1 MQKKK
6 NRLGAHYLLMEFI
19 AYFVLTVETSQTALF
34 TVYDHP
40 VKSPPPLPPYT
51 SSLILENVPSSLCEL
66 SSITTVD
73 STTTSQTAD
82 VNHKVLYLHCPKL
95 ITIDRA
101 ETSITSTSNSLVQLV
116 IKAAH
121 KSDRRL
127 RTDQS
132 DKPHQRSRTSAKLPS
147 TLLRSHVNLLLLSA
161 SVPLD
166 GQTQKPTMVST
177 VLVIHQATIVVKV
190 KGPGRKFSIP
200 CDLFMIK
207 SIRKLKIFHSV
218 QHQIDR
224 LKQPEVSLARDLV
237 FTLHSLLNEIFKDGC
252 KGCRILNLGV

>member
-1 MQKKK
+1 MHSLDEALIRESAPIRFNTVFILGKNELRNCKKKK

-19 AYFVLTVETSQTALF
+19 AYFVLTVETAQTALF

-132 DKPHQRSRTSAKLPS
+132 DKPHQRSRTSAKLPCHAA
-147 TLLRSHVNLLLLSA
+147 TL
-161 SVPLD
+161 
-166 GQTQKPTMVST
+166 T
-177 VLVIHQATIVVKV
+177 
-190 KGPGRKFSIP
+190 
-200 CDLFMIK
+200 C
-207 SIRKLKIFHSV
+207 
-218 QHQIDR
+218 
-224 LKQPEVSLARDLV
+224 
-237 FTLHSLLNEIFKDGC
+237 
-252 KGCRILNLGV
+252 